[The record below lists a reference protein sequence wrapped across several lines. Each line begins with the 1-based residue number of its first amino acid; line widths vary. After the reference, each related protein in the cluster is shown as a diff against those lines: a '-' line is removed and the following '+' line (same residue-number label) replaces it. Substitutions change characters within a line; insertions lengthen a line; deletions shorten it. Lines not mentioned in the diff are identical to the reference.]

1 MPVEPERIP
10 VGVEAPDFSLES
22 PGRGTV
28 RLADY
33 RGRGQVILVFM
44 RAFG

>member
-1 MPVEPERIP
+1 MPIEPERVP
-10 VGVEAPDFSLES
+10 VGAEAPDFSLES

-28 RLADY
+28 RLGEF
-33 RGRGQVILVFM
+33 RGRSQVVLVFM

>member
-10 VGVEAPDFSLES
+10 VGSEAPDFSLES

-28 RLADY
+28 RLGDY
-33 RGRGQVILVFM
+33 RGRDHVVLVFM
-44 RAFG
+44 RSFG